1 MATTEGK
8 KRASV
13 WGRSAPAL
21 PFGQSACGGHGLRS
35 TPPNAAGPGA
45 APGLLTRNTAPATL
59 SLQAGPVRLHYYILN
74 CPGDCRKMGVSS
86 DTVLV
91 SACQINTN
99 VGHPSA
105 APKSPF
111 RFLRMGY
118 FRVSLC
124 ALWTARSR
132 MPSAMRRRSSRWDS
146 TCTRVHPVCI
156 RLLFHRA
163 QCFSLSTTQ
172 CPKAGL
178 RAQLRRY
185 VAVEFSKCFEGGL
198 IHDLVAS
205 LSSSIRT
212 ISG

>member
-86 DTVLV
+86 
-91 SACQINTN
+91 Q
-99 VGHPSA
+99 
-105 APKSPF
+105 
-111 RFLRMGY
+111 
-118 FRVSLC
+118 
-124 ALWTARSR
+124 
-132 MPSAMRRRSSRWDS
+132 
-146 TCTRVHPVCI
+146 
-156 RLLFHRA
+156 LLLKEEK
-163 QCFSLSTTQ
+163 QT
-172 CPKAGL
+172 
-178 RAQLRRY
+178 
-185 VAVEFSKCFEGGL
+185 
-198 IHDLVAS
+198 
-205 LSSSIRT
+205 
-212 ISG
+212 

>member
-86 DTVLV
+86 DSHSHSPQILV
-91 SACQINTN
+91 PNKNLSNLDIPG
-99 VGHPSA
+99 VD
-105 APKSPF
+105 F
-111 RFLRMGY
+111 
-118 FRVSLC
+118 SLEPGGGPIKGSFEITTG
-124 ALWTARSR
+124 ALAK
-132 MPSAMRRRSSRWDS
+132 DS
-146 TCTRVHPVCI
+146 TTLHALTSEI
-156 RLLFHRA
+156 RIM
-163 QCFSLSTTQ
+163 
-172 CPKAGL
+172 
-178 RAQLRRY
+178 
-185 VAVEFSKCFEGGL
+185 GGADVYAK
-198 IHDLVAS
+198 IGVS
-205 LSSSIRT
+205 RPT
-212 ISG
+212 Y

>member
-86 DTVLV
+86 YF
-91 SACQINTN
+91 
-99 VGHPSA
+99 A
-105 APKSPF
+105 A
-111 RFLRMGY
+111 R
-118 FRVSLC
+118 
-124 ALWTARSR
+124 
-132 MPSAMRRRSSRWDS
+132 
-146 TCTRVHPVCI
+146 
-156 RLLFHRA
+156 
-163 QCFSLSTTQ
+163 
-172 CPKAGL
+172 
-178 RAQLRRY
+178 
-185 VAVEFSKCFEGGL
+185 
-198 IHDLVAS
+198 
-205 LSSSIRT
+205 RT
-212 ISG
+212 IERSIVEGVRNEPDYGGDYTFPGRVN